1 MYKIIK
7 SAPVQEQDQIL
18 SLREL
23 SCSKPNEEEV
33 ETASPEEVLSR
44 ATQQATEIISKAQL
58 EADDILRRSLAE
70 AEKQA
75 EEIKEEA
82 RRSGWQ
88 EGIHSAQSEADR
100 IREEAREVLNQAKEA
115 YRQMLDKLE
124 MEVVDLAVDI
134 AERVVMVQLSVEP
147 QTIMQIAREAL
158 EVVKN
163 RPMVTIYVNDADRA
177 MVEKGRSQLL
187 QGLPAKVELN
197 ILVDNGVQPGGCR
210 VETDQGQADA
220 TLETR
225 WQEALKALYGR
236 EE

>member
-23 SCSKPNEEEV
+23 SCSKPDEEV
-33 ETASPEEVLSR
+33 EPVSPEEVLSR
-44 ATQQATEIISKAQL
+44 ASQQANEIISKAQL

-75 EEIKEEA
+75 EQIKEEA
-82 RRSGWQ
+82 RQSGWQ
-88 EGIHSAQSEADR
+88 EGIHSAQTEADR

-163 RPMVTIYVNDADRA
+163 RPLVTIYVNDADQA

-210 VETDQGQADA
+210 VETDQGQVDA